1 MLVID
6 YDKKNIGLTTLQSSS
21 IFANTKEELP
31 ENVINF
37 FDKILITEEDIVKYP
52 DLSTGSLYYQPIK
65 EADFDTF
72 MIIDGSRSN
81 YAIDKNNVYAIPYE
95 IDKIIT
101 SSGEVL
107 KYYQLFLN
115 ANRKFFIPF
124 D

>member
-1 MLVID
+1 MID
-6 YDKKNIGLTTLQSSS
+6 YDKKNIGLTTLQSSQK
-21 IFANTKEELP
+21 FANSKGKLP
-31 ENVINF
+31 ASVTNL

-52 DLSTGSLYYQPIK
+52 DLSTGTLYYQPIK

-95 IDKIIT
+95 IDKVIT
-101 SSGEVL
+101 SSGESL
-107 KYYQLFLN
+107 KYYQLFPS

-124 D
+124 N